1 MKARHVPKMQ
11 EPGCSVPCPA
21 PVLRGMLLL
30 PCLLAPEPRTSAQ
43 TKLTARPGGWC
54 SPVSFLPSSPHWELW
69 ERKGP
74 EVIVCHPVLGQ
85 QVRGEEGLPVEA
97 GTAREAES
105 READAG
111 AQCDT
116 HTEYRRR
123 NLRAEG
129 TAQGGPGPQLQYKQQ
144 RCRRERVTRRTRGGG
159 VKEVAR
165 GSHGGLSGSSP
176 TLGNGGEPHLQMGAD
191 RVPQGVCSE

>member
-21 PVLRGMLLL
+21 PVLRGLLLL

-54 SPVSFLPSSPHWELW
+54 SPVSFLPSSPHRELW

-191 RVPQGVCSE
+191 GVPQGVCSE